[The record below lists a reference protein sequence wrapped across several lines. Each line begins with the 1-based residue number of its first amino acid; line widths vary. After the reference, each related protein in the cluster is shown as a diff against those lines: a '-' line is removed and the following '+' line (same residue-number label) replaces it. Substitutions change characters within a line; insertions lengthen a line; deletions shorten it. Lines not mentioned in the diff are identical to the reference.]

1 MQVLPRSVSVL
12 SAIVLMAFSACGGGS
27 SPVPT
32 STSTPSSASTT
43 TTLTTSTGV
52 LVFPSASGSSGSAS
66 YTLTATP
73 TNGTTLTLST
83 QSNGN
88 GLPIPLGSNAS
99 VLVAFSITTNQSVPL
114 AKFPGWQVTP
124 PTNTTLTPPYGV
136 EVFDGSSNVVS
147 YAATVT
153 GSSITALA
161 FGAPYNL
168 VPGNTYVFEIVQNPL
183 LSQIPSTK

>member
-1 MQVLPRSVSVL
+1 MSRPVSIV
-12 SAIVLMAFSACGGGS
+12 SAIVLIGLSACGGGS

-32 STSTPSSASTT
+32 ATSTPSSTT
-43 TTLTTSTGV
+43 TTISLTNSTGV
-52 LVFPSASGSSGSAS
+52 LVFPSASGSSGSAL
-66 YTLTATP
+66 YTLTAIP
-73 TNGTTLTLST
+73 ANGTTLTLST

-88 GLPIPLGSNAS
+88 GLPAPLGTNAS

-124 PTNTTLTPPYGV
+124 PANTTLTPPYGV
-136 EVFDGSSNVVS
+136 EVFNGTSNVAS

-168 VPGNTYVFEIVQNPL
+168 VPGNTYIFEIVQNPL
-183 LSQIPSTK
+183 LSQIPPST